1 MPVVALFKTRRFW
14 AKRSTWRARNGTSS
28 LEEMRTVL
36 TAKFMK
42 LARPPLLLA
51 VLSFFGAASAACS
64 SVQDPVVTDGGSG
77 PGAGSSSG
85 GSAAAGANPGGSS
98 GAGVVGG
105 ASAGGSGGTGHAGGD
120 AAGSSFGGAGSGG
133 SSVGNGGGVVG
144 GGGPSTGTAEDDGAS
159 CTVGAL
165 PEAAAL
171 VANAKLPDPFEKLDG
186 TRIRSKTD
194 WRCRREEIKKLA
206 EKFAYGTKPP
216 PPQMVTG
223 SVSNSTIS
231 VKVSDGGK
239 STSFSAQVKL
249 PSGGTAPYAAVV
261 VYGGAGFGSPLDSAV
276 INSEGV
282 ALVNYDPYVVGKET
296 GARTP
301 KAGAFYDVYGSS
313 STTGLLMAWGW
324 GVSRIIDVIAQSDGK
339 ILRADAVGVTG
350 CSRFGKGAFIAGAFD
365 QRVAL
370 TMPVESGSAGVPIW
384 RGIPGEGAQSLSS
397 AYKEQ
402 PWFGDAF
409 SAFTSAPTKAP
420 IDTHEVIA
428 MIAPRGLFIMD
439 NPAIANLGPESA
451 SVAAL
456 AGAEVYE
463 ALGVGGNL
471 TYFSDVENGS
481 HCALRPEWSA
491 PLRSNVRKFLNETGS
506 DAGVIKISSKARGD
520 LAEWRDWETP
530 AL

>member
-1 MPVVALFKTRRFW
+1 M
-14 AKRSTWRARNGTSS
+14 S
-28 LEEMRTVL
+28 
-36 TAKFMK
+36 
-42 LARPPLLLA
+42 
-51 VLSFFGAASAACS
+51 
-64 SVQDPVVTDGGSG
+64 
-77 PGAGSSSG
+77 AGSSIGGAAGSG
-85 GSAAAGANPGGSS
+85 HAGADAAGA
-98 GAGVVGG
+98 
-105 ASAGGSGGTGHAGGD
+105 T
-120 AAGSSFGGAGSGG
+120 FGGAGSAG
-133 SSVGNGGGVVG
+133 SSAGGAAGSGGVVA
-144 GGGPSTGTAEDDGAS
+144 GGGPSTVTAEDDGVS
-159 CTVGAL
+159 CTIGAL

-171 VANAKLPDPFEKLDG
+171 IANAKLPDPFKKLDG
-186 TRIRSKTD
+186 TRISSKAE

-249 PSGGTAPYAAVV
+249 PSGGTAPYAAIII
-261 VYGGAGFGSPLDSAV
+261 YGGAGFGSPLDSAV

-282 ALVNYDPYVVGKET
+282 ALITYDPYVVGKET

-350 CSRFGKGAFIAGAFD
+350 CSRFGKGSFIAGVFD

-397 AYKEQ
+397 AYNEQ

-409 SAFTSAPTKAP
+409 STFTSAPTKAP
-420 IDTHEVIA
+420 IDTHEAIA

-439 NPAIANLGPESA
+439 NPAIANLGPKSA

-456 AGAEVYE
+456 AGAEVYK
-463 ALGVGGNL
+463 ALGAGDNI
-471 TYFSDVENGS
+471 TYFSDVQDGS
-481 HCALRPEWSA
+481 HCAMRPEWSA
-491 PLRSNVRKFLNETGS
+491 PLRSNVRKFLNKTGS
-506 DAGVIKISSKARGD
+506 DPGVIKISSKAQGN
-520 LAEWRDWETP
+520 LTEWRDWETP